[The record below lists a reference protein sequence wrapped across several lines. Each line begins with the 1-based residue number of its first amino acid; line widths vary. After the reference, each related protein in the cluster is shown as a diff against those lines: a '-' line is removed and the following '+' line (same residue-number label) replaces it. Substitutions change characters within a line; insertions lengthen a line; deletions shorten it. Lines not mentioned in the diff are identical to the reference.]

1 MESYLIVMTTC
12 ASEEEAGKIVK
23 KVLDAHLIACANI
36 VPGVNS
42 FFRWKGK
49 VTNEKEVMVLMK
61 TRKKLFS
68 ELTEWIQTHHS
79 YQVPEIIALP
89 IIDGSTEYLDWIKEE
104 TSLASW
110 N

>member
-1 MESYLIVMTTC
+1 MESYLLVMTTC
-12 ASEEEAGKIVK
+12 ASEEEAEKIVK

-36 VPGVNS
+36 IPGVNS
-42 FFRWKGK
+42 FFHWKGK
-49 VTNEKEVMVLMK
+49 VTSEKEVVVLMK

-68 ELTEWIQTHHS
+68 ELMEWIQTHHS

-89 IIDGSTEYLDWIKEE
+89 IVDGSTEYLDWVKEE